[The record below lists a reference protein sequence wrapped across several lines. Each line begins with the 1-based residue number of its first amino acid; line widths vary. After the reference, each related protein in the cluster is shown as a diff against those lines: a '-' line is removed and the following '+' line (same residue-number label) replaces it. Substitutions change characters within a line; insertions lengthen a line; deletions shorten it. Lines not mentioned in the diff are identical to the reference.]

1 MTLAGFE
8 VDETPHNMDGLLLHA
23 WDESERVEAFISRRV
38 MDSWVDPGV
47 PYRRRRSLLRAQ
59 YNALGKLNLAVIER
73 IAVSKHQRG
82 KAFNRQHPFVDILL
96 SDIAESEETLDM
108 SELVC
113 EPLPCNECRVR
124 RGLSRPIRTTTGYV
138 SMRPNLARVS
148 VGWSA
153 TSEAQPRI

>member
-47 PYRRRRSLLRAQ
+47 RYRRRRSLLRAQ
-59 YNALGKLNLAVIER
+59 YNALGKLNLAAIER
-73 IAVSKHQRG
+73 IAVSKYQRG

-96 SDIAESEETLDM
+96 SDIADSEETLDL

-113 EPLPCNECRVR
+113 EPLPPTFQRM
-124 RGLSRPIRTTTGYV
+124 SR
-138 SMRPNLARVS
+138 
-148 VGWSA
+148 
-153 TSEAQPRI
+153 